1 MSALAQGPGG
11 PPERVL
17 WEGRPTWPSILRH
30 VFHLRALTLYFVAVV
45 IWQIVDAMSAGEPA
59 NNLMASTVGF
69 AGLAL
74 GCLAILSMMAWLIWR
89 TTTYLITDRRV
100 ILRFGVALPATLDVP
115 LNLVQNASVTVHSDG
130 TGDIAFELPKDQ
142 RIAPLL
148 LWPHLKPWQ
157 LTKPEPMLRGIDNPE
172 QVAELFASALSAHSS
187 PEQRLVALEK
197 SLIERADHQAPS
209 EVDRNAQGHRV
220 HS

>member
-59 NNLMASTVGF
+59 NNLLASTVGF

-89 TTTYLITDRRV
+89 TTTYLITDRRIV
-100 ILRFGVALPATLDVP
+100 LRFGVALPATLDVP

-172 QVAELFASALSAHSS
+172 QVAELFANALSAHTS
-187 PEQRLVALEK
+187 PQQSTVAIEEGLM
-197 SLIERADHQAPS
+197 ERAPRHAPS
-209 EVDRNAQGHRV
+209 QADRNAQVDGV